1 MLLNVKAGQRLSK
14 AGVDGAGGAA
24 LIKMW
29 VGIERAILL
38 SVLDLKCLLSGVRKR
53 DRGKNYSNKQC
64 KTKIIYV
71 KVLKY

>member
-38 SVLDLKCLLSGVRKR
+38 SVFW
-53 DRGKNYSNKQC
+53 
-64 KTKIIYV
+64 I
-71 KVLKY
+71 

>member
-14 AGVDGAGGAA
+14 AGVDGAGGVA

-38 SVLDLKCLLSGVRKR
+38 SVFW
-53 DRGKNYSNKQC
+53 
-64 KTKIIYV
+64 I
-71 KVLKY
+71 